1 MRYIQVREKQIP
13 IPIYIQEIKLAKNN
27 LDREFKQGLTC
38 WYPCTGQDIVNQFLA
53 GLNDRINQSISY
65 IQRGKI
71 QVKILTVQE
80 KREIVNNFIKC
91 VIAKRFRLSVGG
103 YACQILFEKTDRYI
117 YDRKARYFTINFSNT
132 KYMNIFLTGTEE
144 NELQKLLG
152 ITNKA
157 DHHYYF
163 GSN

>member
-1 MRYIQVREKQIP
+1 MRYIQVRENKISIP
-13 IPIYIQEIKLAKNN
+13 AYIQGIKLAKSN

-38 WYPCTGQDIVNQFLA
+38 WFPCTGQDIVNQFRESIH
-53 GLNDRINQSISY
+53 DMINRGISA
-65 IQRGKI
+65 IERGKT
-71 QVKILTVQE
+71 QVKVLTIQE
-80 KREIVNNFIKC
+80 KKEIVNNFIKR
-91 VIAKRFRLSVGG
+91 VIAKRFRLDSSG

-117 YDRKARYFTINFSNT
+117 YNRKARYFTINFTAT

-144 NELQKLLG
+144 KELQKLLG

>member
-1 MRYIQVREKQIP
+1 MRYIQVRENKISIP
-13 IPIYIQEIKLAKNN
+13 AYIQGIKLAKSN

-38 WYPCTGQDIVNQFLA
+38 WFPCTGQDIVNQFRA

-65 IQRGKI
+65 IQRGKN
-71 QVKILTVQE
+71 QVKMLTVQE
-80 KREIVNNFIKC
+80 KREIVNQFIKC
-91 VIAKRFRLSVGG
+91 VIAKRFRLDSSG
-103 YACQILFEKTDRYI
+103 YACQILFEKTDKYI
-117 YDRKARYFTINFSNT
+117 YDRGARYFTINFTAT

-144 NELQKLLG
+144 KELQKLLG

-157 DHHYYF
+157 DHHYYY

>member
-1 MRYIQVREKQIP
+1 MRYIQVRENKISIP
-13 IPIYIQEIKLAKNN
+13 AYIQGIKLAKSN

-38 WYPCTGQDIVNQFLA
+38 WSPCTGQDIVNQFRESIH
-53 GLNDRINQSISY
+53 DMINQGISA
-65 IQRGKI
+65 IERGKT
-71 QVKILTVQE
+71 QVKVLTIQE
-80 KREIVNNFIKC
+80 KKEIVNNFIKR
-91 VIAKRFRLSVGG
+91 VIAKRFRLDSSG

-117 YDRKARYFTINFSNT
+117 YNRKARYFTINFTAT

-144 NELQKLLG
+144 KELQKLLG